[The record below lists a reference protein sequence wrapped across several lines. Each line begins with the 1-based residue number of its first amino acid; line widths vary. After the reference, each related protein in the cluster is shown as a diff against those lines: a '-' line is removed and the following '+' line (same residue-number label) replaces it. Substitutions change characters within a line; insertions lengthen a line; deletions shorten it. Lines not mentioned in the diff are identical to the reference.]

1 MRMFVGNL
9 DFETSDEEILD
20 AFLQYGSVVTSSI
33 MKNGNTG
40 ESHGYALV
48 EMAEDSE
55 AEAAIKGL
63 DGMAIR
69 GRPLM
74 VSARATR

>member
-20 AFLQYGSVVTSSI
+20 AFLRYGSVVTSSI

-48 EMAEDSE
+48 EMAEDAE

-63 DGMAIR
+63 DGTAIR

-74 VSARATR
+74 VSVRATR

>member
-9 DFETSDEEILD
+9 DFETSDEEILG
-20 AFLQYGSVVTSSI
+20 AFRQFGSVVTASI

-48 EMAEDSE
+48 EMAED
-55 AEAAIKGL
+55 ADGEAAIRGL
-63 DGMAIR
+63 DGTTIR

-74 VSARATR
+74 VSVRAAR